1 MSALLPYC
9 VSPYR
14 YQRRRTRVV
23 HIGDIPL
30 GGTYPIRVQS
40 MTTTDTC
47 DTAATV
53 QQIIRLVEANCEIV
67 RVTAP
72 SIRDAENLREIK
84 AELKRHGITVP
95 LVADIHF
102 TPNAAMIAADYVEK
116 VRINPGN
123 YADRKLFQIKEYSD
137 DEYEAEL
144 ERLEQAFKPL
154 VLKCRQNGV
163 AMRIGTNHGSL
174 SDRIMNRYGDTP
186 LGMVESALEFVRI
199 CETYGFRDIVL
210 SMKASNPQVMIQAYR
225 LLAARMDELGMDY
238 PFHLGVTEA
247 GDGEDGRIKSAIGT
261 GALLDDGIGDTVRVS
276 LTEDPVAEVPVCYA
290 LIKPYNDR
298 LQQFPEPLPEPIALR
313 LSNGSEN
320 CLDVPE
326 GRHPYDYARRPTHV
340 VETGGMRLGGAYPV
354 RVEVAPQ
361 VPLTNVAGLLD
372 EIEALTRPARKEQ
385 PPGEIIQLRARQEGD
400 IAACISV
407 AQALQAR
414 SMAVPLAVK
423 VSSTLPGLT
432 QLLPY
437 VAKLNVTST
446 AYANQDEWMEQLGSL
461 IDAAKATGCA
471 VQWDVSPASIPPYL
485 PLNRKPFSPL
495 AGEDTPPPESPPPRG
510 KGNKD
515 LSSGVN
521 KDLTPTLEG
530 IADTALAL
538 ARLCRAHA
546 FQDYLLAVEEAQ
558 AIPAYRLLAARLAAE
573 AFDTPLMLKNPHVAT
588 DDALLRTSLTLGSL
602 LCDGFGDAIEV
613 VSDLPAADAL
623 RLSYN
628 ILQGARRRISKTE
641 FISCPSC
648 GRTQFDLETT
658 TQRIKA
664 QTGHLSGV
672 KIAIMGC
679 IVNGPGEMADA
690 DFGYVGSGP
699 GKINL
704 YVGKECVERN
714 IPFHL
719 ADHKLIDLIKG
730 HGKWVDPT

>member
-1 MSALLPYC
+1 
-9 VSPYR
+9 
-14 YQRRRTRVV
+14 
-23 HIGDIPL
+23 
-30 GGTYPIRVQS
+30 

-47 DTAATV
+47 DTEATV
-53 QQIIRLVEANCEIV
+53 KQIIRLVEANCEIV

-72 SIRDAENLREIK
+72 SIRDAENLQAIK
-84 AELKRHGITVP
+84 AALKRQGIKVP

-102 TPNAAMIAADYVEK
+102 TPNAALIAADYVEK
-116 VRINPGN
+116 VRVNPGN

-144 ERLEQAFKPL
+144 ERLEKAFKPL
-154 VLKCRQNGV
+154 VLKCKQRGV

-199 CETYGFRDIVL
+199 CEAYGFRDIVL

-290 LIKPYNDR
+290 LIQPYNDR
-298 LQQFPEPLPEPIALR
+298 LQQRAEPQSEGIELR
-313 LSNGSEN
+313 LGQCPSSD
-320 CLDVPE
+320 LDVPE
-326 GRHPYDYARRPTHV
+326 ARQPYEYGRRPARV
-340 VETGGMRLGGAYPV
+340 IDVGGLRLGGSYPV
-354 RVEVAPQ
+354 RVELRPHSSLAQ
-361 VPLTNVAGLLD
+361 ATDLMH
-372 EIEALTRPARKEQ
+372 EIATLVRPPRKEL
-385 PPGEIIQLRARQEGD
+385 PPGEIVQLRVATEGD
-400 IAACISV
+400 IEACIAI

-414 SMAVPLAVK
+414 GLTIPLAVK
-423 VSSTLPGLT
+423 VSTTVPGLT
-432 QLLPY
+432 RLLPH
-437 VAKLNVTST
+437 VAKLNISPR
-446 AYANQDEWMEQLGSL
+446 ADAPEGLWSSRLGEL
-461 IDAAKATGCA
+461 IEAAKAAGR
-471 VQWDVSPASIPPYL
+471 VIQWDVGGRSLHPLPPGEGQGEGHHEAQA
-485 PLNRKPFSPL
+485 L
-495 AGEDTPPPESPPPRG
+495 A
-510 KGNKD
+510 
-515 LSSGVN
+515 
-521 KDLTPTLEG
+521 TLV
-530 IADTALAL
+530 DTALDL
-538 ARLCRAHA
+538 IHLCQAHA
-546 FQDYLLAVEEAQ
+546 FDGYLMAIEDVPM
-558 AIPAYRLLAARLAAE
+558 IPAYRLLAARLAAE
-573 AFDTPLMLKNPHVAT
+573 GFETALMLKTPCYSA
-588 DDALLRTSLTLGSL
+588 DDALLHASLTLGSL
-602 LCDGFGDAIEV
+602 LCDGIGDAIEV
-613 VSDLPAADAL
+613 VSDLPSTDAL

-664 QTGHLSGV
+664 QTSHLTGV

-719 ADHKLIDLIKG
+719 ADQKLIGLIKA
-730 HGKWVDPT
+730 HGKWLDPE

>member
-1 MSALLPYC
+1 MSSALPYC
-9 VSPYR
+9 ASPYR
-14 YQRRRTRVV
+14 YQRRKTRVV
-23 HIGDIPL
+23 TIGDIPL

-40 MTTTDTC
+40 MTTTDTR
-47 DTAATV
+47 DTEATV
-53 QQIIRLVEANCEIV
+53 KQIIRLVEANCEIV

-72 SIRDAENLREIK
+72 SIRDAENLKHIK
-84 AELKRHGITVP
+84 AELRRQGIHVP

-102 TPNAAMIAADYVEK
+102 TPNAALIAADYVEK

-144 ERLEQAFKPL
+144 ERLEKAFKPL
-154 VLKCRQNGV
+154 VLKCKQNGV

-199 CETYGFRDIVL
+199 CETYGFHDIVL

-261 GALLDDGIGDTVRVS
+261 GTLLDDGIGDTVRVS

-298 LQQFPEPLPEPIALR
+298 LQRFPEPRQERIELR
-313 LSNGSEN
+313 LSHRPDND
-320 CLDVPE
+320 LTVPE
-326 GRHPYDYARRPTHV
+326 ARDPYEYARRPAV
-340 VETGGMRLGGAYPV
+340 GIDVGGVKMGGSYPV
-354 RVEVAPQ
+354 RVELAPCA
-361 VPLTNVAGLLD
+361 PLTDIPALLM
-372 EIEALTRPARKEQ
+372 EIEALTRPGRRDQ
-385 PPGEIIQLRARQEGD
+385 PACEIIQLPVTQASD
-400 IAACISV
+400 IEACISL
-407 AQALQAR
+407 AQAMRAR
-414 SMAVPLAVK
+414 GLSVPLAAK
-423 VSSTLPGLT
+423 VSATLPGLSH
-432 QLLPY
+432 LLSY
-437 VAKLNVTST
+437 VAKLNVTVGPFT
-446 AYANQDEWMEQLGSL
+446 HQQAAATQLGAL
-461 IDAAKATGCA
+461 IDVAKAAGR
-471 VQWDVSPASIPPYL
+471 VIQWDLGPGSNPSPSTGEGQGGGGWKEPP
-485 PLNRKPFSPL
+485 SPSL
-495 AGEDTPPPESPPPRG
+495 EDIMNSA
-510 KGNKD
+510 
-515 LSSGVN
+515 
-521 KDLTPTLEG
+521 LT
-530 IADTALAL
+530 
-538 ARLCRAHA
+538 LCHLCEAHA
-546 FQDYLLAVEEAQ
+546 FVQYLLAIEGVQ
-558 AIPAYRLLAARLAAE
+558 AIPAYRLLAACLAAE
-573 AFDTPLMLKNPHVAT
+573 GIEAPLMLKTPRLAA
-588 DDALLRTSLTLGSL
+588 DEALLRASLTLGSL

-613 VSDLPAADAL
+613 ISDLPAVDAL

-664 QTGHLSGV
+664 QTGHLTGV

-714 IPFHL
+714 IPFHQ
-719 ADHKLIDLIKG
+719 ADAKLIELIKA
-730 HGKWVDPT
+730 HGKWIDPA